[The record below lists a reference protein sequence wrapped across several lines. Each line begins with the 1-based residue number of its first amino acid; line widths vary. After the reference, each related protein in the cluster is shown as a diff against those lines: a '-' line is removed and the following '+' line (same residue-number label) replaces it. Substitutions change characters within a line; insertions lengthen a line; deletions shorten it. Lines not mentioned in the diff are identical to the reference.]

1 MICVEC
7 GKKTEKLYE
16 GLCLDCYLE
25 SKRFFHFP
33 SRIIVKVCRNCGAY
47 KIDGEW
53 KHDSLEKIVEEYIR
67 ENMEGEIDC
76 NLELD
81 FEKGIARCIGEF
93 GGRKVIEEGKF
104 DVIVR
109 KRLCEKC
116 SLMKGGYFE
125 AILQIRKKNLSRRME
140 KEMEDIIKKRVEN
153 ANSFIM
159 KKERVEEGLNY
170 YIGSKKVAHSI
181 ARELKNAY
189 KAEYKSSSSLVGMK
203 DGVEVYRDTYLIRLP
218 EYKIGTFIKLNDVV
232 YRIEAIGRKI
242 ELLSLEGNKRY
253 IYKDEMKKAKIMD
266 LKERDAIVLHEEKNG
281 TYVMDLETYKTYFVN
296 KVKGKDKV
304 KIVEYE
310 GKIHVIG

>member
-7 GKKTEKLYE
+7 GKKTEKLYN
-16 GLCLDCYLE
+16 GLCLDCYLR
-25 SKRFFHFP
+25 SKKFFHFP
-33 SRIIVKVCRNCGAY
+33 SRIVVRVCRNCGAY

-53 KHDSLEKIVEEYIR
+53 RHESLEKIVEEYIR
-67 ENMEGEIDC
+67 KNIKGIDC
-76 NLELD
+76 NLEID
-81 FEKGIARCIGEF
+81 FEKGIARCTGNFE
-93 GGRKVIEEGKF
+93 GRKIVEEGRF
-104 DVIVR
+104 EIVIR

-125 AILQIRKKNLSRRME
+125 AILQIRKKNLSKKME
-140 KEMEDIIKKRVEN
+140 KEMEDIIKKRVED

-181 ARELKNAY
+181 ARELKNVY

-218 EYKIGTFIKLNDVV
+218 DYKIGTFIKLNDMV
-232 YRIEAIGRKI
+232 YRIESIGRKI

-266 LKERDAIVLHEEKNG
+266 LKERDAIILHEEKNG

-296 KVKGKDKV
+296 KTGKEKDKI
-304 KIVEYE
+304 KIVEYD
-310 GKIHVIG
+310 GRIYVIG